1 MGARLTEKREKGKVT
16 SDMSYNFMPMKN
28 KHQKLTTTKFQ
39 QYMDNSDE
47 PRDNVFR
54 DTHQSL
60 EIELLED
67 SLPMRQQ
74 FRHTAQRLRNQA

>member
-1 MGARLTEKREKGKVT
+1 
-16 SDMSYNFMPMKN
+16 MSYNFQLMKN
-28 KHQKLTTTKFQ
+28 KHQKLSKTRFQ
-39 QYMDNSDE
+39 QYMNNSDE

-67 SLPMRQQ
+67 SPSMRQQ
-74 FRHTAQRLRNQA
+74 FRHTAQRLRSQA